1 MRTTV
6 SFTGLLLLMGGF
18 GITQQQQ
25 PDNDACKFTVQ
36 GDPVHATVTGPE
48 DVMPLVYVVEH
59 PDSPVEIVSV
69 DLEGM
74 WLSVS
79 GEQHSE
85 RDCAKYKVHNRSDR
99 VIQRFETMLI
109 VGGRG
114 GAGGAGA
121 ISASPLAPGQTT
133 EIKTCNEG
141 GRGGAPGNRVRVL
154 IGASSV
160 VFGDCFYRPSVRI
173 PRSLGV
179 TPAWQVCVHHL
190 IRDSTIVRTALIP
203 RLLCLCGASCRKGYQ

>member
-6 SFTGLLLLMGGF
+6 SFLGLLLLMGSF

-25 PDNDACKFTVQ
+25 HDNNACKFSVQ

-48 DVMPLVYVVEH
+48 DIMPLVYVVEQ

-85 RDCAKYKVHNRSDR
+85 RDCAKYTVHNRSDR
-99 VIQRFETMLI
+99 VIQRFETMLR
-109 VGGRG
+109 VGGTG
-114 GAGGAGA
+114 GAGEAGA

-133 EIKTCNEG
+133 EIKACNG
-141 GRGGAPGNRVRVL
+141 GGNGGAPGNHVRVL
-154 IGASSV
+154 IYVYSV
-160 VFGDCFYRPSVRI
+160 DFGDCFYRPSVRI

-179 TPAWQVCVHHL
+179 TPVW
-190 IRDSTIVRTALIP
+190 
-203 RLLCLCGASCRKGYQ
+203 